1 MSELSPVVQTF
12 FSQQFFLAL
21 LCSVALMPIIRRVS
35 IHIGLIDHPGGR
47 KQHKASVPLA
57 GGPTIVFSVALSLY
71 LWGIPEDYQGMVYAA
86 GGLFLIG
93 VIDDLFDISAKFRLV
108 TQFSLVVFAL
118 YWDSIWLSQ
127 ITFTDSLILDLGAFK
142 YPITA
147 LLVLGIMNAINML
160 DGLDGLS
167 SGVVLIILA
176 FISGI
181 SVVAGNQSTTLISV
195 TTFGSVLG
203 FWGFNYR
210 FAWREKA
217 SVFMGDSGTTVLGFV
232 LPVLAIKLATVSQ
245 QSVPSSMLLWLF
257 AIPLWDICAVVI
269 KRLKDGKSPLQAGR
283 DHIHH
288 VLMNAGLSV
297 RQSLHLIYL
306 LTISTISFGVALH
319 YFGMVQAEAY
329 AAFFGFMMVYLGR
342 VGSLSNIKQLKAY
355 DVESKGDRRLNEER
369 KVVKFENR
377 KNTLS

>member
-1 MSELSPVVQTF
+1 MSELSPVVQAF
-12 FSQQFFLAL
+12 LSQHFFLAL
-21 LCSVALMPIIRRVS
+21 LCSIALIPIIRRLS
-35 IHIGLIDHPGGR
+35 IQIGLIDHPGGR
-47 KQHKASVPLA
+47 KQHKASIPLA
-57 GGPTIVFSVALSLY
+57 GGPAIVLSVALSLY
-71 LWGIPEDYQGMVYAA
+71 IWGIPEEYQGMVYAA
-86 GGLFLIG
+86 AGLFLIG
-93 VIDDLFDISAKFRLV
+93 FIDDLFDISAKFRLF

-118 YWDSIWLSQ
+118 YWDSIWLTQ
-127 ITFTDSLILDLGAFK
+127 ITFTNNLVLELGAFQ

-167 SGVVLIILA
+167 SGVVLIILG
-176 FISGI
+176 FIAGI
-181 SVVAGNQSTTLISV
+181 SVIAGNHSTTLISV
-195 TTFGSVLG
+195 TTFGAVLG

-210 FAWREKA
+210 FSWREKA

-232 LPVLAIKLATVSQ
+232 LPVLAIKLAAVSK

-257 AIPLWDICAVVI
+257 AIPLWDICAVVL

-288 VLMNAGLSV
+288 VLLNAGLSV
-297 RQSLHLIYL
+297 RQSLHLVYL
-306 LTISTISFGVALH
+306 LTITTISFGVALQ

-342 VGSLSNIKQLKAY
+342 VGSLSNIRVFEVY
-355 DVESKGDRRLNEER
+355 DVESEGDRRVNAEQ
-369 KVVKFENR
+369 KVIQFDKR

>member
-1 MSELSPVVQTF
+1 MSELSPVVQAF
-12 FSQQFFLAL
+12 FSQHFFLAL
-21 LCSVALMPIIRRVS
+21 LCSIALMPILRRLS

-47 KQHKASVPLA
+47 KQHKASIPLA
-57 GGPTIVFSVALSLY
+57 GGPAIVFSVVLSLY
-71 LWGIPEDYQGMVYAA
+71 FWGIPEEYLGMAYAA
-86 GGLFLIG
+86 AGLFLIG
-93 VIDDLFDISAKFRLV
+93 LIDDLFDISAKFRLV
-108 TQFSLVVFAL
+108 CQFSLVIFAL
-118 YWDSIWLSQ
+118 SWDSIWLTQ
-127 ITFTDSLILDLGAFK
+127 ITFTDSLVLELGAFQ

-167 SGVVLIILA
+167 SGVVLIILG
-176 FISGI
+176 FIAGI
-181 SVVAGNQSTTLISV
+181 SVVAGNQSTTLISI
-195 TTFGSVLG
+195 TTFGAVLG

-232 LPVLAIKLATVSQ
+232 LPVLAIKLATVSNE
-245 QSVPSSMLLWLF
+245 SVPSSMLLWLF

-306 LTISTISFGVALH
+306 LTITTISFGVALQ

-329 AAFFGFMMVYLGR
+329 LAFFGFMVVYLGR
-342 VGSLSNIKQLKAY
+342 VGSLSNLKAFETY
-355 DVESKGDRRLNEER
+355 DVESEGDRRLNTEQKVIQFEKR
-369 KVVKFENR
+369 KD
-377 KNTLS
+377 TLS

>member
-1 MSELSPVVQTF
+1 MIACSLSIQ
-12 FSQQFFLAL
+12 
-21 LCSVALMPIIRRVS
+21 
-35 IHIGLIDHPGGR
+35 IGPLDHPGGP
-47 KQHKASVPLA
+47 KQHKASVHLA
-57 GGPTIVFSVALSLY
+57 GGPAIVFSVGLSLY
-71 LWGIPEDYQGMVYAA
+71 LWGIPEQYQGMVYFA

-93 VIDDLFDISAKFRLV
+93 VIDDLFDISAKFRLN

-118 YWDSIWLSQ
+118 YWDSIWITQ
-127 ITFTDSLILDLGAFK
+127 ITFTDSLVLELGAFQ

-167 SGVVLIILA
+167 SGVVLIILG
-176 FISGI
+176 FIAGI
-181 SVVAGNQSTTLISV
+181 SVVAGNFATTLISI

-210 FAWREKA
+210 FAWRDKA

-245 QSVPSSMLLWLF
+245 QNVPSSMLLWLF
-257 AIPLWDICAVVI
+257 AIPLWYICAVVI

-283 DHIHH
+283 GHIHH

-306 LTISTISFGVALH
+306 LTITTISFGVALQ
-319 YFGMVQAEAY
+319 YFEMIQAEAN
-329 AAFFGFMMVYLGR
+329 AAFFVLW
-342 VGSLSNIKQLKAY
+342 
-355 DVESKGDRRLNEER
+355 
-369 KVVKFENR
+369 
-377 KNTLS
+377 